1 MYFRVKKMIVPRFIL
16 SETTLMGHV
25 WNTLLS
31 VIDKA
36 MEAKP
41 QMTES
46 ADYYK
51 SRAQCLNQGCSQVF
65 KVAG

>member
-25 WNTLLS
+25 RYTLLS

-41 QMTES
+41 QMTEFCGLLQIEGS
-46 ADYYK
+46 V
-51 SRAQCLNQGCSQVF
+51 R
-65 KVAG
+65 